1 MLLKLSDSVE
11 PASQP
16 QTAYLGHT
24 YALALN
30 VQRVVSDAISCL
42 PRYFLFALSKNW
54 ERNKQ
59 HRLTATLKSLKW
71 QFSILSTDLTA

>member
-42 PRYFLFALSKNW
+42 PRYFFVCPFEEVEA
-54 ERNKQ
+54 Q
-59 HRLTATLKSLKW
+59 
-71 QFSILSTDLTA
+71 

>member
-1 MLLKLSDSVE
+1 MAVLEDLMLLKLSDSVE

-42 PRYFLFALSKNW
+42 PRYFLVCPFEEVEA
-54 ERNKQ
+54 Q
-59 HRLTATLKSLKW
+59 
-71 QFSILSTDLTA
+71 